1 MYMWPVYNLSPTPCT
16 CVMLSFQSFT
26 VTIHRPQS
34 VRFQSLNNTITGLMV
49 SRDDG
54 VSPLALAVEKEKL
67 DAVKY
72 LVAEF
77 KLDPE
82 GKYSCHIHGHHNI
95 HYCID

>member
-1 MYMWPVYNLSPTPCT
+1 
-16 CVMLSFQSFT
+16 
-26 VTIHRPQS
+26 
-34 VRFQSLNNTITGLMV
+34 MV

-72 LVAEF
+72 LVAVF

-82 GKYSCHIHGHHNI
+82 GEYSYHL
-95 HYCID
+95 